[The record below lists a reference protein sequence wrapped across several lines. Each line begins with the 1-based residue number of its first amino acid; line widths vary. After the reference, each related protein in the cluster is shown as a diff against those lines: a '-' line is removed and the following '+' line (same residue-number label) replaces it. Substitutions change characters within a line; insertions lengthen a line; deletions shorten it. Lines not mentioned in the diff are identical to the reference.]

1 MTDIRKPAA
10 MGLAF
15 RPRSR
20 AKKQLPRATT
30 WKEGEEARIEGFIG
44 YKAGMCQVAYPTTER
59 LYKGREI
66 VSAATV
72 LEVPP
77 MVLYGIRGYKGGKA
91 VGDELCTDEAILKK
105 IGIKKRKAAKIDESK
120 IDNVRALVYAEPSL
134 TGIGK
139 KHIERAE
146 FGVGGKDL
154 KEKINFLR
162 SMLGKQFNASDVF
175 KKGEYIDII
184 GVTKG
189 KGMQGTVKRHG
200 TAVQRRKATGKRRHV
215 GTLGQWHPAY
225 VFYTIPRAGQMGYH
239 KRTELNKVVCEIGKP
254 GKKEYKHYGK
264 IKNDVIV
271 VLGSVMG
278 PVKRAVK
285 MRRALRKDKS
295 QIEVKEL
302 IW

>member
-20 AKKQLPRATT
+20 ARKKLPRVGS

-44 YKAGMCQVAYPTTER
+44 YKAGMCQVAYPTTNR
-59 LYKGREI
+59 LYKGRE
-66 VSAATV
+66 VVGAATV

-77 MVLYGIRGYKGGKA
+77 MVVYGIRGYKGNRV
-91 VGDELCTDEAILKK
+91 VGDELCGEEEVLKK
-105 IGIKKRKAAKIDESK
+105 AGIRKTKKTKLEEGK

-134 TGIGK
+134 TRIGQ
-139 KHIERAE
+139 KHVDRAE

-154 KEKINFLR
+154 KEKLELLR
-162 SMLGKQFNASDVF
+162 KMLGKKFNASDVF
-175 KKGEYIDII
+175 RKGEYVDII

-189 KGMQGTVKRHG
+189 KGTQGPVKRHG

-225 VFYTIPRAGQMGYH
+225 VFYTIPRAGQTGYH

-254 GKKEYKHYGK
+254 GKKEFRRYGTV
-264 IKNDVIV
+264 KNEVMV
-271 VLGSVMG
+271 VLGSVAG

-285 MRRALRKDKS
+285 LRKSLRKDKS
-295 QIEVKEL
+295 PIEVKEL